1 MKQKHAALI
10 KAWADGAKIQTKN
23 DAGEWADINFPDWL
37 DGEYRIKPKEKRK
50 SNEYNIQIVR
60 YKDARLGFNYRTQ
73 RYSDKFKPNVK
84 IKFDRY
90 GKLMSVEMLP

>member
-23 DAGEWADINFPDWL
+23 DAGEWIDINFPDWL

>member
-23 DAGEWADINFPDWL
+23 EAGEWIDINFPDWL
-37 DGEYRIKPKEKRK
+37 DGEYRLKPKEKRK
-50 SNEYNIQIVR
+50 SNEYSIQIVR

-90 GKLMSVEMLP
+90 GKLMSVEML

>member
-23 DAGEWADINFPDWL
+23 DAGEWIDINFPDWL
-37 DGEYRIKPKEKRK
+37 DGEYRLKPKEKRK

-60 YKDARLGFNYRTQ
+60 YKDARLGFNYRSQ

-90 GKLMSVEMLP
+90 GKLMSVEML

>member
-23 DAGEWADINFPDWL
+23 EAGEWIDINFPDWL
-37 DGEYRIKPKEKRK
+37 DGEYRLKPKEKRK

-73 RYSDKFKPNVK
+73 RYSDKFNPNVK

-90 GKLMSVEMLP
+90 GKLMSVEML

>member
-23 DAGEWADINFPDWL
+23 DAGEWIDINFPDWL
-37 DGEYRIKPKEKRK
+37 DGEYRLKPKEKRK

-60 YKDARLGFNYRTQ
+60 YKDARLGFNYRSQ
-73 RYSDKFKPNVK
+73 RQSDKFKPNVK

-90 GKLMSVEMLP
+90 GKLMSVEML

>member
-23 DAGEWADINFPDWL
+23 EAGEWIDINFPDWL
-37 DGEYRIKPKEKRK
+37 DGEYRLKPKEKRK

-90 GKLMSVEMLP
+90 GKLMSVEML

>member
-23 DAGEWADINFPDWL
+23 ESGEWIDINFPDWL
-37 DGEYRIKPKEKRK
+37 DGKYRLKPKEKRK

>member
-23 DAGEWADINFPDWL
+23 EAGEWIDINFPDWL
-37 DGEYRIKPKEKRK
+37 DGEYRLKPKEKRK

-84 IKFDRY
+84 IKFDSY